1 MALSKSEMISH
12 PDLNAIAAFID
23 RRLSDAD
30 HAGVV
35 AHLAGC
41 AECRTL
47 VAAHARGQM
56 PVDVQ
61 GQESAGPRSRSLFR
75 PAIWLPI
82 AATVALAT
90 TAALIVS
97 RSDRSSIAPR
107 PNPPITPQP
116 SQPPVD
122 TTPQPSS
129 PPASNAVPTPADPGS
144 LATRRGGVQ
153 QINGKTF
160 RLVAG
165 EWIDSAYDPLA
176 LLPVQEIAGADA
188 RTALLARVPLL
199 AQYAALGSR
208 VTVAHD
214 GIVYQFRP

>member
-1 MALSKSEMISH
+1 MALSKSEMVHH

-23 RRLSDAD
+23 GRLSEAER
-30 HAGVV
+30 AGVV
-35 AHLAGC
+35 AHLVGC

-47 VAAHARGQM
+47 VAAHARGQGQT
-56 PVDVQ
+56 DAQ
-61 GQESAGPRSRSLFR
+61 GQTAAGPRSRSLFR
-75 PAIWLPI
+75 PAVWLPI
-82 AATVALAT
+82 AATLALAT

-97 RSDRSSIAPR
+97 RTDQTPVTPSSA
-107 PNPPITPQP
+107 PPIAPQP

-122 TTPQPSS
+122 TTPQPSV
-129 PPASNAVPTPADPGS
+129 PPATTTVPAPADPGS
-144 LATRRGGVQ
+144 VTTRRSGAQ

-176 LLPVQEIAGADA
+176 ALPVQEISGAEA
-188 RTALLARVPLL
+188 RAAAIARVPAL
-199 AQYAALGSR
+199 APYAALGAR